1 MAQRSYPDCFS
12 AFCCERI
19 LSRFSASQEERLQAF
34 IDTTTD
40 YYAILQL
47 KRVDETLS
55 ERFASRRELEK
66 IGRVPEYDHYEV
78 IYVSP
83 LYPDITDGSALDNLY
98 MKFNTNLPQDYRGH
112 SLSVSD
118 IVALKQDNKV
128 TCHYVD
134 SLGFWELKDFIPPE
148 NYLKNAEMSLEDDY
162 GMIDG
167 VINNGKASVLEQLKE
182 TTSKGREKKLSFP
195 TEREIE

>member
-1 MAQRSYPDCFS
+1 MSKNKIEKWD
-12 AFCCERI
+12 E
-19 LSRFSASQEERLQAF
+19 LNGNASQEERLQAF

-40 YYAILQL
+40 CYAVLQL

-83 LYPDITDGSALDNLY
+83 LYPDIIDGSVLDNLY

-182 TTSKGREKKLSFP
+182 IASKTSEKKLSFP
-195 TEREIE
+195 SEREIE

>member
-1 MAQRSYPDCFS
+1 MSKNKIEKWD
-12 AFCCERI
+12 E
-19 LSRFSASQEERLQAF
+19 LNGNASHEERLQAF

-40 YYAILQL
+40 CYAILQL
-47 KRVDETLS
+47 KHLDETIP
-55 ERFASRRELEK
+55 ERFASRRELERL
-66 IGRVPEYDHYEV
+66 GRVPEYDHYEV
-78 IYVSP
+78 IYVSS
-83 LYPDITDGSALDNLY
+83 LYPDITDGSVLDNLF
-98 MKFNTNLPQDYRGH
+98 MKFNIDIPHDYRGH

-118 IVALKQDNKV
+118 IIVLKQDNKV

-134 SLGFWELKDFIPPE
+134 SLGFWELKDFIIPE

-182 TTSKGREKKLSFP
+182 TTLKSSEKKLSLP

>member
-1 MAQRSYPDCFS
+1 MASDF
-12 AFCCERI
+12 
-19 LSRFSASQEERLQAF
+19 
-34 IDTTTD
+34 
-40 YYAILQL
+40 
-47 KRVDETLS
+47 
-55 ERFASRRELEK
+55 
-66 IGRVPEYDHYEV
+66 DHYEV

-83 LYPDITDGSALDNLY
+83 LYPDITDGSVLDNLY

-182 TTSKGREKKLSFP
+182 TTSKTSEKKLSFP
-195 TEREIE
+195 IEREIE